1 MTTGVDEISI
11 APLRERMR
19 SALAERVGISRR
31 KATMAVL
38 LSGAFTVSFT
48 ITLLVVVLDTVAV
61 DLGST
66 VSVVS
71 WSITAPMLVFAVVGP
86 AFGTL
91 GDLLG
96 HKRVFVLGLAGAG
109 VFAGLAAFAPNA
121 AWLIALR
128 TLSAACGSAIGPAGM
143 AFTSRL
149 FEPEERVRPLGV
161 WSFVTAGAPVLGVV
175 AGVPLVSTVGWRVIF
190 AVQAPLCLSGALL
203 AWWLLRDTERQPEAK
218 FDIAG
223 ALTLGVGTAL
233 VLLGINR
240 ASAWGWTSPSIVGV
254 LLSGAALLVIFVR
267 VERRVPA
274 PMVPPAWFRTRN
286 IAFPVLSQS
295 LANFGYMGAFM
306 IVPQM
311 LQQGVGLSLATVGW
325 LIIARPL
332 TFAVVAPL
340 GAVVTMR
347 TGERFAGMF
356 GAMTVFTSLV
366 ILSAVR
372 SDTPLWL
379 IAFGLALSGLGL
391 GVASPALT
399 ALLANAV
406 DDSQL
411 GAASAM
417 QQLMSQMGALLGAT
431 VMITVQEATSND
443 GVLPSFANSLVVG
456 ASVCV
461 VAGLLASEVRST
473 RAPHNESTPHV
484 PPIANGAGAR
494 GD

>member
-1 MTTGVDEISI
+1 VTAGVDEVVIT
-11 APLRERMR
+11 PLRERMR

-48 ITLLVVVLDTVAV
+48 ITLLVVVLDTVAD
-61 DLGST
+61 DLGSS

-91 GDLLG
+91 GDLIG
-96 HKRVFVLGLAGAG
+96 HKRVFVGGLLGAG
-109 VFAGLAAFAPNA
+109 IFAGLAALAPNA
-121 AWLIALR
+121 PMLIALR
-128 TLSAACGSAIGPAGM
+128 TLSAACGSATGPSAM
-143 AFTSRL
+143 AFTNRL
-149 FEPEERVRPLGV
+149 FEPHERVRPLGM

-175 AGVPLVSTVGWRVIF
+175 AGVPLVATVGWRIIF
-190 AVQAPLCLSGALL
+190 LVQAPLCVLGAVV
-203 AWWLLRDTERQPEAK
+203 AWWLLRDTEKKTSAK
-218 FDIAG
+218 FDVAG
-223 ALTLGVGTAL
+223 ALTLGLGAAL

-240 ASAWGWTSPSIVGV
+240 AGAWGWDSPAIIVAIVAGV
-254 LLSGAALLVIFVR
+254 SLLWAFVR
-267 VERRVPA
+267 VERRVAA
-274 PMVPPAWFRTRN
+274 PIVPPQWFRTRN
-286 IAFPVLSQS
+286 VAFPVLSQS

-311 LQQGVGLSLATVGW
+311 LQEGAGLSLATVGW

-340 GAVVTMR
+340 GANVTMR

-356 GAMTVFTSLV
+356 GSMTVFTSLV
-366 ILSAVR
+366 ILSTVR
-372 SDTPLWL
+372 IDTPLWL

-391 GVASPALT
+391 GVSSPAMSS
-399 ALLANAV
+399 LLANAV
-406 DDSQL
+406 EDDQL

-417 QQLMSQMGALLGAT
+417 QQLVSQMGALLGAT
-431 VMITVQEATSND
+431 VMITVQEATAD
-443 GVLPSFANSLVVG
+443 QGILPSYANSLVIG
-456 ASVCV
+456 ASLCV

-473 RAPHNESTPHV
+473 DRSA
-484 PPIANGAGAR
+484 IR
-494 GD
+494 

>member
-1 MTTGVDEISI
+1 MTAGVDEVVIT
-11 APLRERMR
+11 PLRERMR

-48 ITLLVVVLDTVAV
+48 ITLLVVVLDTVAD
-61 DLGST
+61 DLGSS

-91 GDLLG
+91 GDLIG
-96 HKRVFVLGLAGAG
+96 HKRVFVGGLLGAG
-109 VFAGLAAFAPNA
+109 IFAGLAALAPNA
-121 AWLIALR
+121 PLLIALR
-128 TLSAACGSAIGPAGM
+128 TLSAACGSATGPSAM
-143 AFTSRL
+143 AFTNRL
-149 FEPEERVRPLGV
+149 FEPHERVRPLGM

-175 AGVPLVSTVGWRVIF
+175 AGVPLVATVGWRIIF
-190 AVQAPLCLSGALL
+190 LVQAPLCVLGAVV
-203 AWWLLRDTERQPEAK
+203 AWWLLRDTEKKPAAK
-218 FDIAG
+218 FDVAG
-223 ALTLGVGTAL
+223 ALTLGLGAAL

-240 ASAWGWTSPSIVGV
+240 AGAWGWGSPAIIVAIVAGV
-254 LLSGAALLVIFVR
+254 SLLWAFVR
-267 VERRVPA
+267 VERRVAA
-274 PMVPPAWFRTRN
+274 PIVPPQWFRTRN
-286 IAFPVLSQS
+286 VAFPVLSQS

-311 LQQGVGLSLATVGW
+311 LQEGAGLSLATVGW

-340 GAVVTMR
+340 GANVTMR

-356 GAMTVFTSLV
+356 GSMTVFTSLV
-366 ILSAVR
+366 ILSTVR
-372 SDTPLWL
+372 IDTPLWL

-391 GVASPALT
+391 GVSSPAMSS
-399 ALLANAV
+399 LLANAV
-406 DDSQL
+406 EDDQL

-417 QQLMSQMGALLGAT
+417 QQLVSQMGALLGAT
-431 VMITVQEATSND
+431 VMITVQEATAD
-443 GVLPSFANSLVVG
+443 QGILPSYANSLVIG
-456 ASVCV
+456 ASLCV

-473 RAPHNESTPHV
+473 DRSA
-484 PPIANGAGAR
+484 IR
-494 GD
+494 

>member
-1 MTTGVDEISI
+1 MTAGVDEVVI

-48 ITLLVVVLDTVAV
+48 ITLLVVVLDTVAD
-61 DLGST
+61 DLGSS

-91 GDLLG
+91 GDLIG
-96 HKRVFVLGLAGAG
+96 HKRVFVGGLLGAG
-109 VFAGLAAFAPNA
+109 IFAGLAALAPNA
-121 AWLIALR
+121 PMLIALR
-128 TLSAACGSAIGPAGM
+128 TLSAACGSATGPSAM
-143 AFTSRL
+143 AFTNRL
-149 FEPEERVRPLGV
+149 FEPHERVRPLGM

-175 AGVPLVSTVGWRVIF
+175 AGVPLVATVGWRIIF
-190 AVQAPLCLSGALL
+190 LVQAPLCVLGAVV
-203 AWWLLRDTERQPEAK
+203 AWWLLRDTEKKASAK
-218 FDIAG
+218 FDVAG
-223 ALTLGVGTAL
+223 ALTLGLGAAL

-240 ASAWGWTSPSIVGV
+240 AGAWGWDSPAIIVAIVVGV
-254 LLSGAALLVIFVR
+254 SLLWAFVR
-267 VERRVPA
+267 VERRVAA
-274 PMVPPAWFRTRN
+274 PIVPPQWFRTRN
-286 IAFPVLSQS
+286 VAFPVLSQS

-311 LQQGVGLSLATVGW
+311 LQEGAGLSLATVGW

-340 GAVVTMR
+340 GANVTMR

-356 GAMTVFTSLV
+356 GSMTVFTSLV
-366 ILSAVR
+366 ILSTVR

-391 GVASPALT
+391 GVSSPAMSS
-399 ALLANAV
+399 LLANAV
-406 DDSQL
+406 EDDQL

-417 QQLMSQMGALLGAT
+417 QQLVSQMGALLGAT
-431 VMITVQEATSND
+431 VMITVQEATAD
-443 GVLPSFANSLVVG
+443 QGILPSYANSLVIG
-456 ASVCV
+456 ASLCV

-473 RAPHNESTPHV
+473 DRSA
-484 PPIANGAGAR
+484 IR
-494 GD
+494 

>member
-1 MTTGVDEISI
+1 MTAGVDEVVIT
-11 APLRERMR
+11 PLRERMR

-48 ITLLVVVLDTVAV
+48 ITLLVVVLDTVAD
-61 DLGST
+61 DLGSS

-91 GDLLG
+91 GDLIG
-96 HKRVFVLGLAGAG
+96 HKRVFVGGLLGAG
-109 VFAGLAAFAPNA
+109 IFAGLAALAPNA
-121 AWLIALR
+121 PMLIALR
-128 TLSAACGSAIGPAGM
+128 TLSAACGSATGPSAM
-143 AFTSRL
+143 AFTNRL
-149 FEPEERVRPLGV
+149 FEPHERVRPLGM

-175 AGVPLVSTVGWRVIF
+175 AGVPLVATVGWRIIF
-190 AVQAPLCLSGALL
+190 LVQAPLCVLGAVV
-203 AWWLLRDTERQPEAK
+203 AWWLLRDTEKKPAAK
-218 FDIAG
+218 FDVAG
-223 ALTLGVGTAL
+223 ALTLGLGAAL

-240 ASAWGWTSPSIVGV
+240 AGAWGWGSPAIIVAIAAGV
-254 LLSGAALLVIFVR
+254 SLLWAFVR
-267 VERRVPA
+267 VERRVAA
-274 PMVPPAWFRTRN
+274 PIVPPQWFRTRN
-286 IAFPVLSQS
+286 VAFPVLSQS

-311 LQQGVGLSLATVGW
+311 LQEGAGLSLATVGW

-340 GAVVTMR
+340 GANVTMR

-356 GAMTVFTSLV
+356 GSMTVFTSLV
-366 ILSAVR
+366 ILSTVR

-391 GVASPALT
+391 GVSSPAMSS
-399 ALLANAV
+399 LLANAV
-406 DDSQL
+406 EDDQL

-417 QQLMSQMGALLGAT
+417 QQLVSQMGALLGAT
-431 VMITVQEATSND
+431 VMITVQEATAD
-443 GVLPSFANSLVVG
+443 QGILPSYANSLVIG
-456 ASVCV
+456 ASLCV

-473 RAPHNESTPHV
+473 DRSA
-484 PPIANGAGAR
+484 IR
-494 GD
+494 

>member
-1 MTTGVDEISI
+1 MTAGVDEVVIT
-11 APLRERMR
+11 PLRERMR

-48 ITLLVVVLDTVAV
+48 ITLLVVVLDTVAD
-61 DLGST
+61 DLGSS

-91 GDLLG
+91 GDLIG
-96 HKRVFVLGLAGAG
+96 HKRVFVGGLLGAG
-109 VFAGLAAFAPNA
+109 IFAGLAALAPNA
-121 AWLIALR
+121 PMLIALR
-128 TLSAACGSAIGPAGM
+128 TLSAACGSATGPSAM
-143 AFTSRL
+143 AFTNRL
-149 FEPEERVRPLGV
+149 FEPHERVRPLGI

-175 AGVPLVSTVGWRVIF
+175 AGVPLVATVGWRIIF
-190 AVQAPLCLSGALL
+190 LVQAPLCVLGAGV
-203 AWWLLRDTERQPEAK
+203 AWWLLRDTEKKTSAK
-218 FDIAG
+218 FDVAG
-223 ALTLGVGTAL
+223 ALTLGLGAAL

-240 ASAWGWTSPSIVGV
+240 AGAWGWDSPVIIVAIVAGV
-254 LLSGAALLVIFVR
+254 SLLWAFVR
-267 VERRVPA
+267 VERRVAA
-274 PMVPPAWFRTRN
+274 PIVPPHWFRTRN
-286 IAFPVLSQS
+286 VAFPVLSQS

-311 LQQGVGLSLATVGW
+311 LQDGAGLSLATVGW

-340 GAVVTMR
+340 GANVTMR

-356 GAMTVFTSLV
+356 GSMTVFTSLV
-366 ILSAVR
+366 ILSTVR
-372 SDTPLWL
+372 TDTPLWL

-391 GVASPALT
+391 GVSSPAMSS
-399 ALLANAV
+399 LLANAV
-406 DDSQL
+406 EDDQL

-417 QQLMSQMGALLGAT
+417 QQLVSQMGALLGAT
-431 VMITVQEATSND
+431 VMITVQEATAD
-443 GVLPSFANSLVVG
+443 QGILPSYANSLVIG
-456 ASVCV
+456 ASLCV

-473 RAPHNESTPHV
+473 DRSA
-484 PPIANGAGAR
+484 IR
-494 GD
+494 

>member
-1 MTTGVDEISI
+1 MTAGVDEVVIT
-11 APLRERMR
+11 PLRERMR

-48 ITLLVVVLDTVAV
+48 ITLLVVVLDTVAD
-61 DLGST
+61 DLGSS

-91 GDLLG
+91 GDLIG
-96 HKRVFVLGLAGAG
+96 HKRVFVGGLLGAG
-109 VFAGLAAFAPNA
+109 IFAGLAALAPNA
-121 AWLIALR
+121 PMLIALR
-128 TLSAACGSAIGPAGM
+128 TLSAACGSATGPSAM
-143 AFTSRL
+143 AFTNRL
-149 FEPEERVRPLGV
+149 FEPHERVRPLGI

-175 AGVPLVSTVGWRVIF
+175 AGVPLVATVGWRIIF
-190 AVQAPLCLSGALL
+190 LVQAPLCVLGAVV
-203 AWWLLRDTERQPEAK
+203 AWWLLRDTEKKTSAK
-218 FDIAG
+218 FDVAG
-223 ALTLGVGTAL
+223 ALTLGLGAAL

-240 ASAWGWTSPSIVGV
+240 AGAWGWDSPAIIVAIVAGV
-254 LLSGAALLVIFVR
+254 SLLWAFVR
-267 VERRVPA
+267 VERRVAA
-274 PMVPPAWFRTRN
+274 PIVPPHWFRTRN
-286 IAFPVLSQS
+286 VAFPVLSQS

-311 LQQGVGLSLATVGW
+311 LQEGAGLSLATVGW

-340 GAVVTMR
+340 GANVTMR

-356 GAMTVFTSLV
+356 GSMTVFTSLV
-366 ILSAVR
+366 ILSTVR
-372 SDTPLWL
+372 TDTPLWL

-391 GVASPALT
+391 GVSSPAMSS
-399 ALLANAV
+399 LLANAV
-406 DDSQL
+406 EDDQL

-417 QQLMSQMGALLGAT
+417 QQLVSQMGALLGAT
-431 VMITVQEATSND
+431 VMITVQEATANQ
-443 GVLPSFANSLVVG
+443 GILPSYANSLVIG
-456 ASVCV
+456 ASLCV

-473 RAPHNESTPHV
+473 DRSA
-484 PPIANGAGAR
+484 IR
-494 GD
+494 

>member
-1 MTTGVDEISI
+1 MTAGVDEVVI

-48 ITLLVVVLDTVAV
+48 ITLLVVVLDTVAD
-61 DLGST
+61 DLGSS

-91 GDLLG
+91 GDLIG
-96 HKRVFVLGLAGAG
+96 HKRVFVGGLLGAG
-109 VFAGLAAFAPNA
+109 IFAGLAALAPNA
-121 AWLIALR
+121 PMLIALR
-128 TLSAACGSAIGPAGM
+128 TLSAACGSATGPSAM
-143 AFTSRL
+143 AFTNRL
-149 FEPEERVRPLGV
+149 FEPHERVRPLGV

-175 AGVPLVSTVGWRVIF
+175 AGVPLVATVGWRIIF
-190 AVQAPLCLSGALL
+190 LVQAPLCVLGAVV
-203 AWWLLRDTERQPEAK
+203 AWWLLRDTEKKPAAK
-218 FDIAG
+218 FDVAG
-223 ALTLGVGTAL
+223 ALTLGLGAAL

-240 ASAWGWTSPSIVGV
+240 AGAWGWGSPAIIVAIAAGV
-254 LLSGAALLVIFVR
+254 SLLWAFVR
-267 VERRVPA
+267 VERRVAA
-274 PMVPPAWFRTRN
+274 PIVPPHWFRTRN
-286 IAFPVLSQS
+286 VAFPVLSQS

-311 LQQGVGLSLATVGW
+311 LQEGAGLSLATVGW

-340 GAVVTMR
+340 GANVTMR

-356 GAMTVFTSLV
+356 GSMTVFTSLV
-366 ILSAVR
+366 ILSTVR
-372 SDTPLWL
+372 IDTPLWL

-391 GVASPALT
+391 GVSSPAMS

-406 DDSQL
+406 EDDQL

-417 QQLMSQMGALLGAT
+417 QQLVSQMGALLGAT
-431 VMITVQEATSND
+431 VMITVQEATAD
-443 GVLPSFANSLVVG
+443 QGILPSYANSLVIG
-456 ASVCV
+456 ASLCV

-473 RAPHNESTPHV
+473 DRSA
-484 PPIANGAGAR
+484 IR
-494 GD
+494 

>member
-1 MTTGVDEISI
+1 MTAGVDEVVIT
-11 APLRERMR
+11 PLRERMR

-48 ITLLVVVLDTVAV
+48 ITLLVVVLDTVAD
-61 DLGST
+61 DLGSS

-91 GDLLG
+91 GDLIG
-96 HKRVFVLGLAGAG
+96 HKRVFVGGLLGAG
-109 VFAGLAAFAPNA
+109 IFAGLAALAPNA
-121 AWLIALR
+121 PLLIALR
-128 TLSAACGSAIGPAGM
+128 TLSAACGSATGPSAM
-143 AFTSRL
+143 AFTNRL
-149 FEPEERVRPLGV
+149 FEPHERVRPLGM

-175 AGVPLVSTVGWRVIF
+175 AGVPLVATVGWRIIF
-190 AVQAPLCLSGALL
+190 LVQAPLCVLGAVV
-203 AWWLLRDTERQPEAK
+203 AWWLLRDTEKKASAK
-218 FDIAG
+218 FDVAG
-223 ALTLGVGTAL
+223 ALTLGLGAAL

-240 ASAWGWTSPSIVGV
+240 AGAWGWDSPAIIVAIVAGV
-254 LLSGAALLVIFVR
+254 SLLWAFVR
-267 VERRVPA
+267 VERRVAA
-274 PMVPPAWFRTRN
+274 PIVPPQWFRTRN
-286 IAFPVLSQS
+286 VAFPVLSQS

-311 LQQGVGLSLATVGW
+311 LQEGAGLSLATVGW

-340 GAVVTMR
+340 GANVTMR

-356 GAMTVFTSLV
+356 GSMTVFTSLV
-366 ILSAVR
+366 ILSTVR

-391 GVASPALT
+391 GVSSPAMSS
-399 ALLANAV
+399 LLANAV
-406 DDSQL
+406 EDDQL

-417 QQLMSQMGALLGAT
+417 QQLVSQMGALLGAT
-431 VMITVQEATSND
+431 VMITVQEATAD
-443 GVLPSFANSLVVG
+443 QGILPSYANSLVIG
-456 ASVCV
+456 ASLCV

-473 RAPHNESTPHV
+473 DRSA
-484 PPIANGAGAR
+484 IR
-494 GD
+494 

>member
-1 MTTGVDEISI
+1 MTAGVDEVVIT
-11 APLRERMR
+11 PLRERMR

-48 ITLLVVVLDTVAV
+48 ITLLVVVLDTVAD
-61 DLGST
+61 DLGSS

-91 GDLLG
+91 GDLIG
-96 HKRVFVLGLAGAG
+96 HKRVFVGGLLGAG
-109 VFAGLAAFAPNA
+109 IFAGLAALAPNA
-121 AWLIALR
+121 PMLIALR
-128 TLSAACGSAIGPAGM
+128 TLSAACGSATGPSAM
-143 AFTSRL
+143 AFTNRL
-149 FEPEERVRPLGV
+149 FEPHERVRPLGM

-175 AGVPLVSTVGWRVIF
+175 AGVPLVATVGWRIIF
-190 AVQAPLCLSGALL
+190 LVQAPLCVLGAVV
-203 AWWLLRDTERQPEAK
+203 AWWLLRDTEKKPAAK
-218 FDIAG
+218 FDVAG
-223 ALTLGVGTAL
+223 ALTLGLGAAL

-240 ASAWGWTSPSIVGV
+240 AGAWGWGSPAIIVAIVAGV
-254 LLSGAALLVIFVR
+254 SLLWAFVR
-267 VERRVPA
+267 VERRVAA
-274 PMVPPAWFRTRN
+274 PIVPPHWFRTRN
-286 IAFPVLSQS
+286 VAFPVLSQS

-311 LQQGVGLSLATVGW
+311 LQEGAGLSLATVGW

-340 GAVVTMR
+340 GANVTMR

-356 GAMTVFTSLV
+356 GSMTVFTSLV
-366 ILSAVR
+366 ILSTVR
-372 SDTPLWL
+372 IDTPLWL

-391 GVASPALT
+391 GVSSPAMS

-406 DDSQL
+406 EDDQL

-417 QQLMSQMGALLGAT
+417 QQLVSQMGALLGAT
-431 VMITVQEATSND
+431 VMITVQEATAD
-443 GVLPSFANSLVVG
+443 QGILPSYANSLVIG
-456 ASVCV
+456 ASLCV

-473 RAPHNESTPHV
+473 DRSA
-484 PPIANGAGAR
+484 IR
-494 GD
+494 

>member
-1 MTTGVDEISI
+1 M
-11 APLRERMR
+11 PLRERMR

-38 LSGAFTVSFT
+38 LSGAFTVSFA
-48 ITLLVVVLDTVAV
+48 ITLLVVVLDTVAR
-61 DLGST
+61 DLDST

-96 HKRVFVLGLAGAG
+96 HKRVFVFGLLGAG
-109 VFAGLAAFAPNA
+109 VFAGLASMAPNA
-121 AWLIALR
+121 LMLIVLR

-149 FEPEERVRPLGV
+149 FEPHERVRPLGV

-175 AGVPLVSTVGWRVIF
+175 AGVPLVSSVGWRIIF
-190 AVQAPLCLSGALL
+190 LVQAPLCMIGAAV
-203 AWWLLRDTERQPEAK
+203 AWWLLRDTERQTAAK
-218 FDIAG
+218 FDFGG
-223 ALTLGVGTAL
+223 ALTLGLGTAL

-240 ASAWGWTSPSIVGV
+240 GGAWGWTSPLIIVT
-254 LLSGAALLVIFVR
+254 LFAGAAMLYTFVQ
-267 VERRVPA
+267 VERRVEA

-286 IAFPVLSQS
+286 VAFPVMSQS

-311 LQQGVGLSLATVGW
+311 LQQGAGLSLATVGW

-332 TFAVVAPL
+332 TFAIVAPI
-340 GAVVTMR
+340 GANVTIR

-356 GAMTVFTSLV
+356 GSMTVFMSMV
-366 ILSAVR
+366 ILSTVR
-372 SDTPLWL
+372 IDTPLWL

-391 GVASPALT
+391 GLASPAMT
-399 ALLANAV
+399 SLLANAV
-406 DDSQL
+406 DDAQL

-417 QQLMSQMGALLGAT
+417 QQLVSQMGALLGAT
-431 VMITVQEATSND
+431 VMITVQEATAD
-443 GVLPSFANSLVVG
+443 QGILPSYANSLVVG

-473 RAPHNESTPHV
+473 ERTTT
-484 PPIANGAGAR
+484 R
-494 GD
+494 

>member
-1 MTTGVDEISI
+1 MTAGVDEVVI

-48 ITLLVVVLDTVAV
+48 ITLLVVVLDTVAD
-61 DLGST
+61 DLGSS

-91 GDLLG
+91 GDLIG
-96 HKRVFVLGLAGAG
+96 HKRVFVGGLLGAG
-109 VFAGLAAFAPNA
+109 IFAGLAALAPNA
-121 AWLIALR
+121 PMLIALR
-128 TLSAACGSAIGPAGM
+128 TLSAACGSATGPSAM
-143 AFTSRL
+143 AFTNRL
-149 FEPEERVRPLGV
+149 FEPHERVRPLGM

-175 AGVPLVSTVGWRVIF
+175 AGVPLVATVGWRIIF
-190 AVQAPLCLSGALL
+190 LVQAPLCVLGAVV
-203 AWWLLRDTERQPEAK
+203 AWWLLRDTEKKASAK
-218 FDIAG
+218 FDVAG
-223 ALTLGVGTAL
+223 ALTLGLGAAL

-240 ASAWGWTSPSIVGV
+240 AGAWGWGSPAIIVAIVAGV
-254 LLSGAALLVIFVR
+254 SLLWAFVR
-267 VERRVPA
+267 VERRVAA
-274 PMVPPAWFRTRN
+274 PIVPPQWFRTRN
-286 IAFPVLSQS
+286 VAFPVLSQS

-311 LQQGVGLSLATVGW
+311 LQEGAGLSLATVGW

-340 GAVVTMR
+340 GANVTMR

-356 GAMTVFTSLV
+356 GSMTVFTSLV
-366 ILSAVR
+366 ILSTVR
-372 SDTPLWL
+372 IDTPLWL

-391 GVASPALT
+391 GVSSPAMSS
-399 ALLANAV
+399 LLANAV
-406 DDSQL
+406 EDDQL

-417 QQLMSQMGALLGAT
+417 QQLVSQMGALLGAT
-431 VMITVQEATSND
+431 VMITVQEATAD
-443 GVLPSFANSLVVG
+443 QGILPSYANSLVIG
-456 ASVCV
+456 ASLCV

-473 RAPHNESTPHV
+473 DRSA
-484 PPIANGAGAR
+484 IR
-494 GD
+494 

>member
-1 MTTGVDEISI
+1 MTAGVDEVVIT
-11 APLRERMR
+11 PLRERMR

-48 ITLLVVVLDTVAV
+48 ITLLVVVLDTVAD
-61 DLGST
+61 DLGSS

-91 GDLLG
+91 GDLIG
-96 HKRVFVLGLAGAG
+96 HKRVFVGGLLGAG
-109 VFAGLAAFAPNA
+109 IFAGLAALAPNA
-121 AWLIALR
+121 PMLIALR
-128 TLSAACGSAIGPAGM
+128 TLSAACGSATGPSAM
-143 AFTSRL
+143 AFTNRL
-149 FEPEERVRPLGV
+149 FEPHERVRPLGI

-175 AGVPLVSTVGWRVIF
+175 AGVPLVATVGWRIIF
-190 AVQAPLCLSGALL
+190 LVQAPLCVLGAVV
-203 AWWLLRDTERQPEAK
+203 AWWLLRDTEKKTSAK
-218 FDIAG
+218 FDVAG
-223 ALTLGVGTAL
+223 ALTLGLGAAL

-240 ASAWGWTSPSIVGV
+240 AGAWGWDSPAIIVAIVAGV
-254 LLSGAALLVIFVR
+254 SLLWAFVR
-267 VERRVPA
+267 VERRVAA
-274 PMVPPAWFRTRN
+274 PIVPPHWFRTRN
-286 IAFPVLSQS
+286 VAFPVLSQS

-311 LQQGVGLSLATVGW
+311 LQEGAGLSLATVGW

-340 GAVVTMR
+340 GANVTMR

-356 GAMTVFTSLV
+356 GSMTVFTSLV
-366 ILSAVR
+366 ILSTVR
-372 SDTPLWL
+372 TDTPLWL

-391 GVASPALT
+391 GVSSPAMSS
-399 ALLANAV
+399 LLANAV
-406 DDSQL
+406 EDDQL

-417 QQLMSQMGALLGAT
+417 QQLVSQMGALLGAT
-431 VMITVQEATSND
+431 VMITVQEATAD
-443 GVLPSFANSLVVG
+443 QGILPSYANSLVIG
-456 ASVCV
+456 ASLCV

-473 RAPHNESTPHV
+473 DRSA
-484 PPIANGAGAR
+484 IR
-494 GD
+494 